1 MRNSDITAAIDQSDR
16 LEEAG
21 DVAAALSILTQSI
34 ERFPDEP
41 WLRARRGR
49 LLKTME
55 DWKSAI
61 VDFDVALALQP
72 DAPSTLFL
80 RGSSYARLGDFESA
94 VRDLE
99 ACTRLQPNAADAYWE
114 LGVIHAFRRHLA
126 LAIASYETALAIAP
140 AEYPGLAEELVTLK
154 SELESQ

>member
-1 MRNSDITAAIDQSDR
+1 
-16 LEEAG
+16 
-21 DVAAALSILTQSI
+21 
-34 ERFPDEP
+34 
-41 WLRARRGR
+41 
-49 LLKTME
+49 ME

-80 RGSSYARLGDFESA
+80 RGNSYARLGDFESA

-99 ACTRLQPNAADAYWE
+99 ACTGLQPNAADAYWE